1 MEKYICIHGH
11 FYQPPRENP
20 WLERIELQDSAHPY
34 HDWNQRI
41 TEECYEPNSAAR
53 ILGPDLKI
61 IEIIN
66 NYSKISFNFG
76 PTLLYN
82 MQTDSP
88 DVYRNIIEADLM
100 SVNNFG
106 GHGSAIAQVY
116 NHMIMPLASKL
127 DKRTQAVWGISDF
140 RSRFGRDPEGMWLPE
155 TAVDIET
162 LEVLSELGVKYAVLA
177 PRQARRVRKN
187 IKSAKWKDLSGEEDV
202 DTTMPYLCNLPSGRS
217 IAVFFY
223 NGQISRDVG
232 FGNLLDN
239 GEDFAKRL
247 EGAFPED
254 DGRAAALVHIATDGE
269 SYGHHHRHGD
279 MALSYCLYRIE
290 SRGLAKLTN
299 YGEFLEKFP
308 PECLVEIHENSS
320 WSCVHGVERWRAD
333 CGCNTGGYPLWNQS
347 WRGPLREA
355 FDWLRDTLAPVY
367 EREASA
373 YLKDPWAARD
383 EFIEVINDRSPGSV
397 EAFFGRH
404 AARPLGK
411 DEKVKTLKLLEMQ
424 RNSGLMYTSCG
435 WFFDEV
441 SGIEGVQVMTYASMA
456 MQLAEEA
463 AGVSLESGFEGRL
476 ERTPSNVFG
485 NARNAYDRFVKA
497 SRVDLLRVGAHHAIS
512 SLFEEYAKKTAI
524 YAFEAENEFYEKIE
538 AGKHKLAL
546 GKTVIRSR
554 VSQEEARL
562 FSAVL
567 HLGEMSVNCGIRFF
581 KGEEEFMLAE
591 QELKAAFDRGDIP
604 GVIRLMDRHFGAA
617 NYSLWHLFRDE
628 QRKIVNEILHMTS
641 RDIEGFHRHIFESN
655 YGTMDFLRKLG
666 VPLPRPLGV
675 SAEFILNHDL
685 EEVLK
690 AKELDLEK
698 FRGIIKKSRHL
709 AAQID
714 PENIGYFASAW
725 ITGRM
730 EEVSGDSAKL
740 DRLEKLRDAIK
751 LLRTTPVKLKLWKAQ
766 NLYFALGRRALADAR
781 ERAAEGDEASRR
793 WVEVFEDLGNYFHVS
808 VS

>member
-20 WLERIELQDSAHPY
+20 WLEKIELQDSAHPY

-61 IEIIN
+61 IEILN
-66 NYSKISFNFG
+66 NYSKINFNFG
-76 PTLLYN
+76 PTLLYS

-88 DVYRNIIEADLM
+88 EVYRNIIEADRM
-100 SVNNFG
+100 SVRNYG

-116 NHMIMPLASKL
+116 NHMIMPLASRR

-140 RSRFGRDPEGMWLPE
+140 RARFGRDPEGMWLPE

-162 LEVLSELGVKYAVLA
+162 LEVLSELGIKFTILA

-187 IKSAKWKDLSGEEDV
+187 IKGARWKDLSGEDV
-202 DTTMPYLCNLPSGRS
+202 DTTAPYLCTLPSGRS
-217 IAVFFY
+217 IALFFY

-239 GEDFAKRL
+239 GENFARRL
-247 EGAFPED
+247 EGAFPV
-254 DGRAAALVHIATDGE
+254 DGSEAALVHIATDGE

-279 MALSYCLYRIE
+279 MALSYCLYHIE
-290 SRGLAKLTN
+290 TKGLAKLTN
-299 YGEFLEKFP
+299 YGEYIEKFP
-308 PECLVEIHENSS
+308 PESLVEIHENSS
-320 WSCVHGVERWRAD
+320 WSCAHGIERWRAD
-333 CGCNTGGYPLWNQS
+333 CGCNTGGYPSWDQS

-373 YLKDPWAARD
+373 LLADPWAARD
-383 EFIEVINDRSPGSV
+383 AFIDVINDRSRNNV
-397 EAFFGRH
+397 EAFFANH
-404 AARPLGK
+404 AARELGK
-411 DEKVKTLKLLEMQ
+411 DEKVRALKLLEMQ
-424 RNSGLMYTSCG
+424 RNTLLMYTSCG

-441 SGIEGVQVMTYASMA
+441 SGIEGVQVMLYASMA
-456 MQLAEEA
+456 MQLAKEA
-463 AGVSLESGFEGRL
+463 AGVSLEAGFEGRL

-485 NARNAYDRFVKA
+485 NARNAYDKFVKA

-512 SLFEEYAKKTAI
+512 SLFEEYSKKASI

-538 AGKHKLAL
+538 AGKHRLAV

-554 VSQEEARL
+554 VTWEEARL
-562 FSAVL
+562 SSAVL

-581 KGEEEFMLAE
+581 KGEEEFTLLE
-591 QELKAAFDRGDIP
+591 QELKTAFDRGDIP
-604 GVIRLMDRHFGAA
+604 EVVRLMDRHFGAA
-617 NYSLWHLFRDE
+617 SYSLWHLFRDE
-628 QRKIVNEILHMTS
+628 QRKIVNEILQLTS
-641 RDIEGFHRHIFESN
+641 RDIEGFHRQIFESN

-690 AKELDLEK
+690 EKELNLEK

-709 AAQID
+709 AVQID
-714 PENIGYFASAW
+714 PENIGYVASAW
-725 ITGRM
+725 VTGRM
-730 EEVSGDSAKL
+730 EEVSGDSVKL
-740 DRLEKLRDAIK
+740 DEIEKLRDALK

-766 NLYFALGRRALADAR
+766 NLYFALGRKVLAEAR
-781 ERAAEGDEASRR
+781 EKAAKGDEAKRR
-793 WVEVFEDLGNYFHVS
+793 WVEAFEDLGNYFHVS

>member
-53 ILGPDLKI
+53 ILGPDFKI

-76 PTLLYN
+76 PTLLYS
-82 MQTDSP
+82 MQNDSP
-88 DVYRNIIEADLM
+88 DVYRNIIEADRM
-100 SVNNFG
+100 SVGNYG
-106 GHGSAIAQVY
+106 GRGSAMAQVY
-116 NHMIMPLASKL
+116 NHMIMPLATRT
-127 DKRTQAVWGISDF
+127 DKRTQAVWGIRDF
-140 RSRFGRDPEGMWLPE
+140 VSRFGREPEGMWLPE
-155 TAVDIET
+155 TAVDVET
-162 LEVLSELGVKYAVLA
+162 LEVLSELGMKFTILA
-177 PRQARRVRKN
+177 PRQARRIRKN
-187 IKSAKWKDLSGEEDV
+187 QKGARWKELSGEDV
-202 DTTMPYLCNLPSGRS
+202 DTTAPYLCNLPSGRS

-239 GEDFAKRL
+239 GENFAQRL
-247 EGAFPED
+247 EDAFPS
-254 DGRAAALVHIATDGE
+254 DGREAALVHIATDGE

-279 MALSYCLYRIE
+279 MALSYCLYHIE
-290 SRGLAKLTN
+290 TKGLARLTN
-299 YGEFLEKFP
+299 YGEYLEKFP
-308 PECLVEIHENSS
+308 PENLVEIHENSS

-373 YLKDPWAARD
+373 LFADPWAARD
-383 EFIEVINDRSPGSV
+383 EYIDVINDRSRENV
-397 EAFFGRH
+397 EAFLKRH
-404 AARPLGK
+404 AARQLGK
-411 DEKVKTLKLLEMQ
+411 DEKVRTLKLLEMQ
-424 RNSGLMYTSCG
+424 RNSQLMYTSCG

-441 SGIEGVQVMTYASMA
+441 SGIEGVQVIMYASMA
-456 MQLAEEA
+456 MQLADEA
-463 AGVSLESGFEGRL
+463 AGVSLESGFKARL

-485 NARNAYDRFVKA
+485 NAGNAYDRFVKA

-512 SLFEEYAKKTAI
+512 SLFEEYSKKTSI

-538 AGKHKLAL
+538 AGKHKLAI

-554 VSQEEARL
+554 VSWEEAL
-562 FSAVL
+562 LSSAVL

-581 KGEEEFMLAE
+581 RSDEEFMAAE
-591 QELKAAFDRGDIP
+591 QELRAAFDRGEIP
-604 GVIRLMDRHFGAA
+604 EAIRLMDRHFGAA

-641 RDIEGFHRHIFESN
+641 RDIEGFHRQIFESN

-690 AKELDLEK
+690 EKELNLEK

-709 AAQID
+709 AVQVD
-714 PENIGYFASAW
+714 PEDIGYFASAW
-725 ITGRM
+725 VTGRM
-730 EEVSGDSAKL
+730 EEVSGDSMRL
-740 DRLEKLRDAIK
+740 DEIEKLRDALK

-766 NLYFALGRRALADAR
+766 NLYFALGRKVLAEAR
-781 ERAAEGDEASRR
+781 EKAAEGDEAAGR
-793 WVEVFEDLGNYFHVS
+793 WVEAFEDLGNYFHVS

>member
-61 IEIIN
+61 IEITN

-88 DVYRNIIEADLM
+88 EVYRNVIEADRM
-100 SVNNFG
+100 SMDGNG
-106 GHGSAIAQVY
+106 GRGSAIAQVY
-116 NHMIMPLASKL
+116 NHMIMPLATRT
-127 DKRTQAVWGISDF
+127 DKRTQAVWGIRDF
-140 RSRFGRDPEGMWLPE
+140 KARFGRDPEGMWLPE

-162 LEVLSELGVKYAVLA
+162 LEVLSELGMKFTILA
-177 PRQARRVRKN
+177 PRQARRVRKT
-187 IKSAKWKDLSGEEDV
+187 AKGARWKELSGEDV
-202 DTTMPYLCNLPSGRS
+202 DTTIPYLCLLPSGRS
-217 IAVFFY
+217 IALFFY

-239 GEDFAKRL
+239 GENFAMRL
-247 EGAFPED
+247 EDAFPPD
-254 DGRAAALVHIATDGE
+254 DGREAALVHIATDGE

-279 MALSYCLYRIE
+279 MALSYCLYHIE
-290 SRGLAKLTN
+290 TKGLAKLTN
-299 YGEFLEKFP
+299 YGEYLEKFP
-308 PECLVEIHENSS
+308 PENLVEIHENSS

-373 YLKDPWAARD
+373 LLKDPWAARD
-383 EFIEVINDRSPGSV
+383 AYIDVINDRSRERV
-397 EAFFGRH
+397 EAFFAKH
-404 AARPLGK
+404 AAGQLGNG
-411 DEKVKTLKLLEMQ
+411 EKVRALKLLEMQ
-424 RNSGLMYTSCG
+424 RNSQLMYTSCG

-441 SGIEGVQVMTYASMA
+441 SGIEGVQVMMYASMA

-485 NARNAYDRFVKA
+485 NARNAYDRFVRA
-497 SRVDLLRVGAHHAIS
+497 SSVDLLRVGAHHAIS
-512 SLFEEYAKKTAI
+512 SLFEEYSKKTSI

-538 AGKHKLAL
+538 SGKHKLAL
-546 GKTVIRSR
+546 GKTVIRSK
-554 VSQEEARL
+554 VSWEEAQL
-562 FSAVL
+562 SSAVL

-581 KGEEEFMLAE
+581 RSEEEFMLAE
-591 QELKAAFDRGDIP
+591 QELKSAFDRGDIP
-604 GVIRLMDRHFGAA
+604 EVIRLMDRHFGAA

-628 QRKIVNEILHMTS
+628 QRKIVNEILHLTS

-655 YGTMDFLRKLG
+655 FGTMDFLRKLG

-685 EEVLK
+685 EAVLK
-690 AKELDLEK
+690 EKELNLEK

-709 AAQID
+709 AVQID
-714 PENIGYFASAW
+714 QENIGYFASAW

-730 EEVSGDSAKL
+730 EEVRGDSMKL
-740 DRLEKLRDAIK
+740 EEIEKLREALK

-766 NLYFALGRRALADAR
+766 NLYFALGRKVLAVAR
-781 ERAAEGDEASRR
+781 EKAAEGDEASRR
-793 WVEVFEDLGNYFHVS
+793 WVEAFEDLGNYFHVS

>member
-1 MEKYICIHGH
+1 VEKYICIHGH

-20 WLERIELQDSAHPY
+20 WLEKIELQDSAHPY

-61 IEIIN
+61 IEILN
-66 NYSKISFNFG
+66 NYSKINFNFG
-76 PTLLYN
+76 PTLLYS

-88 DVYRNIIEADLM
+88 EVYRNIIEADRM
-100 SVNNFG
+100 SVRNYG

-116 NHMIMPLASKL
+116 NHMIMPLASRR

-140 RSRFGRDPEGMWLPE
+140 RARFGRDPEGMWLPE

-162 LEVLSELGVKYAVLA
+162 LEVLSELGIKFTILA

-187 IKSAKWKDLSGEEDV
+187 IKGARWKDLSGEDV
-202 DTTMPYLCNLPSGRS
+202 DTTAPYLCTLPSGRS
-217 IAVFFY
+217 IALFFY

-239 GEDFAKRL
+239 GENFARRL
-247 EGAFPED
+247 EGAFPV
-254 DGRAAALVHIATDGE
+254 DGSEAALVHIATDGE

-279 MALSYCLYRIE
+279 MALSYCLYHIE
-290 SRGLAKLTN
+290 TKGLAKLTN
-299 YGEFLEKFP
+299 YGEYIEKFP
-308 PECLVEIHENSS
+308 PESLVEIHENSS
-320 WSCVHGVERWRAD
+320 WSCAHGIERWRAD
-333 CGCNTGGYPLWNQS
+333 CGCNTGGYPSWDQS

-373 YLKDPWAARD
+373 LLADPWAARD
-383 EFIEVINDRSPGSV
+383 AFIDVINDRSRNNV
-397 EAFFGRH
+397 EAFFANH
-404 AARPLGK
+404 AARELGK
-411 DEKVKTLKLLEMQ
+411 DEKVRALKLLEMQ
-424 RNSGLMYTSCG
+424 RNTLLMYTSCG

-441 SGIEGVQVMTYASMA
+441 SGIEGVQVMLYASMA
-456 MQLAEEA
+456 MQLAKEA
-463 AGVSLESGFEGRL
+463 AGVSLEAGFEGRL

-485 NARNAYDRFVKA
+485 NARNAYDKFVKA

-512 SLFEEYAKKTAI
+512 SLFEEYSKKASI

-538 AGKHKLAL
+538 AGKHRLAV

-554 VSQEEARL
+554 VTWEEARL
-562 FSAVL
+562 SSAVL

-581 KGEEEFMLAE
+581 KGEEEFTLLE
-591 QELKAAFDRGDIP
+591 QELKTAFDRGDIP
-604 GVIRLMDRHFGAA
+604 EVVRLMDRHFGAA
-617 NYSLWHLFRDE
+617 SYSLWHLFRDE
-628 QRKIVNEILHMTS
+628 QRKIVNEILQLTS
-641 RDIEGFHRHIFESN
+641 RDIEGFHRQIFESN

-690 AKELDLEK
+690 EKELNLEK

-709 AAQID
+709 AVQID
-714 PENIGYFASAW
+714 PENIGYVASAW
-725 ITGRM
+725 VTGRM
-730 EEVSGDSAKL
+730 EEVSGDSVKL
-740 DRLEKLRDAIK
+740 DEIEKLRDALK

-766 NLYFALGRRALADAR
+766 NLYFALGRKVLAEAR
-781 ERAAEGDEASRR
+781 EKAAKGDEAKRR
-793 WVEVFEDLGNYFHVS
+793 WVEAFEDLGNYFHVS